1 MSTFRRVWK
10 FYSWCWFFL
19 FVSRG
24 YDSLKGI
31 EQLYILSWTHILTK
45 SSLWGFTLCRG
56 CKSTK
61 IFTDIIVIIT
71 NIFSSI
77 TKKSQYTLFLVL
89 ARGHVSIFWEL
100 RQSHF
105 HLVKI
110 DSIWP
115 YDKSNTNLWSESSVW
130 ITLISKISIMVYINK
145 PKYIIY
151 HTMSRKHLVSLW
163 RWGVSGFTPFP
174 STVQATHRTFDH
186 YLQKSWVYQVC
197 V

>member
-1 MSTFRRVWK
+1 MKPFFKGYQRTEALNLFLLPRVLQSSLIINSVICKGTERLLAAEGVSTFRQVWK
-10 FYSWCWFFL
+10 SYSWCWFFL

-24 YDSLKGI
+24 YDSLKGT
-31 EQLYILSWTHILTK
+31 EQLYILSWTHISTK
-45 SSLWGFTLCRG
+45 PSLWGFTLCRG

-89 ARGHVSIFWEL
+89 ACGHVSIFWEL

-110 DSIWP
+110 DSIC
-115 YDKSNTNLWSESSVW
+115 DQKV
-130 ITLISKISIMVYINK
+130 
-145 PKYIIY
+145 
-151 HTMSRKHLVSLW
+151 
-163 RWGVSGFTPFP
+163 VSG
-174 STVQATHRTFDH
+174 
-186 YLQKSWVYQVC
+186 
-197 V
+197 